1 MEIKTKWLSLSE
13 ESDNAMEKQQKTILL
28 KLCLLGLFLAFLA
41 IITVNYAARI
51 TATISNPAKFR
62 ELLLSYRQISI
73 LVFIFFQFI
82 VVIIAPIP
90 GELILLAGGY
100 IFGTLFGTI
109 YSLIGILL
117 GSTTVFF
124 ISKFFGFSLI
134 KSLISP
140 KKLAKLQALV
150 NNQRSELT
158 LFFFYLIPEMPKDIL
173 TYLAGLTP
181 INPFKFI
188 AFSTIARLPCVIGS
202 TFIGSTLKQKNYLA
216 VIILLVIT
224 GILSLFVLIMRKKI
238 INKINNFLVFK
249 NAPKKD

>member
-1 MEIKTKWLSLSE
+1 
-13 ESDNAMEKQQKTILL
+13 MEKQKKTILL
-28 KLCLLGLFLAFLA
+28 KLCLLCLFLAFLA
-41 IITVNYAARI
+41 IITVNYAAKI
-51 TATISNPAKFR
+51 TDTISNPGKFE
-62 ELLLSYRQISI
+62 ELIISYRQISI
-73 LVFIFFQFI
+73 LVFIFFQII

-90 GELILLAGGY
+90 GELLLLAGGY

-109 YSLIGILL
+109 YSLIGILV
-117 GSTTVFF
+117 GSTMVFF
-124 ISKFFGFSLI
+124 IAKFFGFSLI

-188 AFSTIARLPCVIGS
+188 LFSTIARLPCVIGS
-202 TFIGSTLKQKNYLA
+202 SYIGSNMKQKNYLV
-216 VIILLVIT
+216 VILFLVIV
-224 GILSLFVLIMRKKI
+224 GILSLFILVTRKKI
-238 INKINNFLVFK
+238 INKINNFFVLK
-249 NAPKKD
+249 HSHKKDQTKV